1 MASVF
6 TQDMSVKE
14 VACDN
19 PAVGCVLRHFGLAC
33 DDARSLGEASAE
45 KALPVD
51 LLLAALDRANV
62 VAGEGPLDK
71 MQIQGELRA
80 VITGYIEG
88 GFHNSLRADMT
99 RLEKLLDE
107 VIDAHSLEHGETL
120 GSLRTVFMSFKSQ
133 MEEHLDIEE
142 QILFPQLRKM
152 GGRTQLFSSS
162 PKPQSSLP
170 HTALE
175 EMQREHELVE
185 LAVAEMRELTG
196 GFTCPAGESK
206 QFAELYE
213 GLASFQADLHKHICL
228 ENDLI
233 WPMRL
238 TEQAPAEAATPTEP
252 AQEVS
257 IAEGD
262 EEFLCPRTDQ
272 PCETGSAALC
282 KKFWDCV
289 RSAMQQRWDNTGDEI

>member
-19 PAVGCVLRHFGLAC
+19 PAMGCVLRHFGLAC
-33 DDARSLGEASAE
+33 DDTRSLGEASAE

-51 LLLAALDRANV
+51 LLLTALDRAKF
-62 VAGEGPLDK
+62 VAGEDPLDK
-71 MQIQGELRA
+71 MQIHGELQA
-80 VITGYIEG
+80 VIIGYIEG

-99 RLEKLLDE
+99 RLEQLLDE

-152 GGRTQLFSSS
+152 VGRTPSFSSS
-162 PKPQSSLP
+162 PKPQSSSP

-185 LAVAEMRELTG
+185 WAVAEMRELTG
-196 GFTCPAGESK
+196 GFTCPVGESE
-206 QFAELYE
+206 QFAALYE
-213 GLASFQADLHKHICL
+213 GLANLEADLHVHARL
-228 ENDLI
+228 ENDFL
-233 WPMRL
+233 WPVRL
-238 TEQAPAEAATPTEP
+238 NQAIADGGLSEEQASSLL
-252 AQEVS
+252 QD
-257 IAEGD
+257 EG
-262 EEFLCPRTDQ
+262 FMCPRTDQ

-289 RSAMQQRWDNTGDEI
+289 RTAMQQRWDNTGGEI